1 MFSPAQQLGR
11 LASLAATVIAVAGSG
26 ASLHASQSAAQQTGV
41 PKQLLVN
48 IYVTDKKN
56 LPLTDVTLAELEVKE
71 NGQTR
76 TIQSAELDQRPL
88 AVALIL
94 DNNSELSTSF
104 MQSVVPAGI
113 AAIRAL
119 PAGTTI
125 DFWTTGDR
133 PTQVTKAANVA
144 DAEAAL
150 KGVAAIG
157 TNTLLHT
164 IAEASQALPTDEG
177 HRTAV
182 IVMTSGSLGDPGGF
196 GVDQALKATSNRPM
210 FVSLELVVGQPDA
223 RVENMLEA
231 VAGVSGGYFDR
242 VLSVTALEK
251 RAQALVALINA
262 RYRLVWEPSGDPRQT
277 KFDFKCTRKGTKVI
291 AAPRISAV
299 M

>member
-1 MFSPAQQLGR
+1 MFNPTRQSGR
-11 LASLAATVIAVAGSG
+11 LACLAATVTMVAGSV
-26 ASLHASQSAAQQTGV
+26 ALLHGSPPATQQTGV

-56 LPLTDVTLAELEVKE
+56 VPVTDVTLAELEVKE

-231 VAGVSGGYFDR
+231 VAGASGGYFDR

-299 M
+299 L